1 MWKNSTFGGG
11 GSGGGGGG
19 VGGYGDGGDD
29 DGVDEGDDLILFFL
43 PDFFSGYLL

>member
-19 VGGYGDGGDD
+19 GGGGLDQSIKK
-29 DGVDEGDDLILFFL
+29 LIFL
-43 PDFFSGYLL
+43 WI